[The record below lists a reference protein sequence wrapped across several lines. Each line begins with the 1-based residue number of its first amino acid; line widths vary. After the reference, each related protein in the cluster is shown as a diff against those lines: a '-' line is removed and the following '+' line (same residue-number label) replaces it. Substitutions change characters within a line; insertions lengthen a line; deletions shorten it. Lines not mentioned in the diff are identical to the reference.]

1 MQIPHEA
8 PCFHVRTR
16 KGDSCPVSWKEV
28 GLKHNV
34 QERNG
39 LIPMTKE
46 FKREY
51 IGKGNSSLPLLVM
64 RFPLMG
70 LISDLGVCLKIL
82 KVLVLFVD
90 VIYIY
95 IYINYSNELSL
106 MLLIHYDVH

>member
-90 VIYIY
+90 VLYIY
-95 IYINYSNELSL
+95 IYI
-106 MLLIHYDVH
+106 LITQMNFL